1 MKSFVLGSQLGISCE
16 GSHCG
21 CAFPKNYTSGLAST
35 SSGFLKT
42 FPISIM
48 PSTPK
53 FFSLDDGNE
62 KNYSLSYLIDNLD
75 LASLNSCDRYAPIC
89 AVPHDDLLAFLNMV
103 DVDISSQSQLLS
115 DSNNYVFQSIY
126 KYAINLQRD
135 SLGKQFSSSSN
146 LSSTYARKSVLSQ
159 LYRAKKNIESSSA
172 RSCMIMPSCAVD
184 FLSSSG
190 LQSFRDKTDA
200 LKTSSTI
207 GAESALKNHFLDA
220 AAINGF
226 GDKVANSNLFNS
238 AISSVQ
244 SPQGDISPIFVAHI
258 SSGFPCG
265 LDGVINGSLID
276 GMSTWRPRGSST
288 AYVSWLNDHIEN
300 YSPDIFK
307 RHGLA
312 SGQFCVRE
320 LNNAPAYMGLS
331 SVQPSSLKSGSWYGF
346 LPDPFK
352 FVDIFCRPIYQGM
365 LQSKANFL
373 GIIITQPLEELL
385 AIASSDWHQSRF
397 QVRRALEHQFLGRTL
412 AASTVRLKRDEA
424 GFENVSGRVWD
435 SQQVDPANGD
445 CLPDWIWCPREED
458 RSQDVLG
465 LIRSCSDS
473 DSVWHAMRFRYRGL
487 SSQNPFRGLS
497 IQPNSY
503 NSNLANALSLRSSL
517 NIDDICDLIRSEM
530 LQWISVVSMH
540 LNNVYDTGGLHS
552 GDDNSGWSWES
563 SGMVG
568 T

>member
-1 MKSFVLGSQLGISCE
+1 MNSFVLGSQLGISCE

-21 CAFPKNYTSGLAST
+21 CAFPKNDISGLASA
-35 SSGFLKT
+35 SSRFLKS
-42 FPISIM
+42 FPISVM

-62 KNYSLSYLIDNLD
+62 KHHSLSYLIENLD
-75 LASLNSCDRYAPIC
+75 SASLNSCDRYAPIC
-89 AVPHDDLLAFLNMV
+89 AMPHDELLSFLNMV
-103 DVDISSQSQLLS
+103 DVDISNQSQLLS

-126 KYAINLQRD
+126 KYAINLQKD
-135 SLGKQFSSSSN
+135 SLGRQFANSLN
-146 LSSTYARKSVLSQ
+146 LSSTYARKSVLNQ
-159 LYRAKKNIESSSA
+159 LHRAKKNIESSSA

-190 LQSFRDKTDA
+190 LQSFGDKTDA

-207 GAESALKNHFLDA
+207 NAESALKNHFSDA

-226 GDKVANSNLFNS
+226 GDKVANSNLFN
-238 AISSVQ
+238 AATSS
-244 SPQGDISPIFVAHI
+244 SHYPQGDISPIFVAHI

-265 LDGVINGSLID
+265 LDEIINGSLI
-276 GMSTWRPRGSST
+276 GGKSTWRPRGSSS
-288 AYVSWLNDHIEN
+288 AHVSWINDHIES

-307 RHGLA
+307 RHGLV

-320 LNNAPAYMGLS
+320 LNSAPAYMSLS
-331 SVQPSSLKSGSWYGF
+331 SVQPSSLKSGSWYGL

-352 FVDIFCRPIYQGM
+352 FVDIFCKSVYQGM

-373 GIIITQPLEELL
+373 GIVIAQPLEELL
-385 AIASSDWHQSRF
+385 TIASSDWHQSRF
-397 QVRRALEHQFLGRTL
+397 QVRRALEHQFLGRPL
-412 AASTVRLKRDEA
+412 SASTVRLKRNES
-424 GFENVSGRVWD
+424 GFEEVSGRVWD
-435 SQQVDPANGD
+435 SQQADPSNGD
-445 CLPDWIWCPREED
+445 CLPDWIWCPQEED

-473 DSVWHAMRFRYRGL
+473 DSIWHAIRFRYRGL
-487 SSQNPFRGLS
+487 SSRNPFRGLS
-497 IQPNSY
+497 IRSNSY
-503 NSNLANALSLRSSL
+503 NSNLANSLSLRSSL

-530 LQWISVVSMH
+530 LQWISVVSVH
-540 LNNVYDTGGLHS
+540 LNNVYETGGLHS
-552 GDDNSGWSWES
+552 GDNNSGWSWKS